1 MPPLVAE
8 VVFSLRNYVG
18 FHEGGDAG
26 LTETELAAILWE
38 NSYLF
43 EGQHDA
49 GVRTLDGQRCK
60 NLTMKVHGV
69 LVVCDELPTDNSL
82 RTTPAGFSPSV

>member
-1 MPPLVAE
+1 MAE

-18 FHEGGDAG
+18 FHEGEDAG

-43 EGQHDA
+43 EGHS
-49 GVRTLDGQRCK
+49 RML
-60 NLTMKVHGV
+60 
-69 LVVCDELPTDNSL
+69 
-82 RTTPAGFSPSV
+82 GFVPWMTRGARISQ